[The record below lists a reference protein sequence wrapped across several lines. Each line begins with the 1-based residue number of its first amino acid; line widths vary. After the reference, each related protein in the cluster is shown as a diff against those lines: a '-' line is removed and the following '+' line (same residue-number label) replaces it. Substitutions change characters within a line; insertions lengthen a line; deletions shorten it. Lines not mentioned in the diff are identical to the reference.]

1 MEGLVHIPVCN
12 NNKCLLLLSIDPKT
26 VHIIEPVPAPESVG
40 EEAAALKTPSPG
52 ILSNFSFTNL
62 KTEIKN
68 IRLLKLFKLSFHF
81 YAILPYLGY
90 YTVDQDKNSN
100 GK

>member
-12 NNKCLLLLSIDPKT
+12 NNKRLLLLSIDPKT

-68 IRLLKLFKLSFHF
+68 IRLLKLFLLIIIPLLCHST
-81 YAILPYLGY
+81 ILG
-90 YTVDQDKNSN
+90 
-100 GK
+100 

>member
-1 MEGLVHIPVCN
+1 MCN
-12 NNKCLLLLSIDPKT
+12 NNECLLLLSIDPKT

-68 IRLLKLFKLSFHF
+68 IRLLKLFFINYYSTSMPF
-81 YAILPYLGY
+81 YHTRVTECANPRVLHCRP
-90 YTVDQDKNSN
+90 
-100 GK
+100 